1 MRIISVSEDK
11 KFEKRIAITPDIA
24 KKYIKLGFELSL
36 QENYGT
42 HLGISDN
49 EFKEVGVNILNN
61 ENELIN
67 NTDLIIQVG
76 LLSED
81 KLALIKENQT
91 YIGVLNPYNNKEKIE
106 NLAKKK
112 LIFSL

>member
-1 MRIISVSEDK
+1 MKIISVSEDK
-11 KFEKRIAITPDIA
+11 KFEKRIAVTPDIA
-24 KKYIKLGFELSL
+24 KKYIKLGFEVSL
-36 QENYGT
+36 PKSYGV

-49 EFKEVGVNILNN
+49 EFRDEGVNIINN

-67 NTDLIIQVG
+67 NTDLIIQLG
-76 LLSED
+76 LLSKD

-106 NLAKKK
+106 ILAKKK
-112 LIFSL
+112 N